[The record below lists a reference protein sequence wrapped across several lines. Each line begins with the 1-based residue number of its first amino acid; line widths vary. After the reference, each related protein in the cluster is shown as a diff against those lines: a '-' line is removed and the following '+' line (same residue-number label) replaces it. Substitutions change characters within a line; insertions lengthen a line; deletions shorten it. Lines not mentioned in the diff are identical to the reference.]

1 MRKNGLAILFGVLMG
16 LIAYVSA
23 ERLRDWYET
32 GQLAMHRKMPVGPDF
47 VTYTSDPVGFLI
59 EFDLNVFLIVIGTL
73 GVLVAC
79 RDIILE
85 IKRAR
90 LAWLI

>member
-1 MRKNGLAILFGVLMG
+1 MRKIGIAVLFGAFMG

-32 GQLAMHRKMPVGPDF
+32 GQLAMHREMPVGPDF
-47 VTYTSDPVGFLI
+47 VTYASDPVGFLI
-59 EFDLNVFLIVIGTL
+59 EFDLNAFLIVMGTL
-73 GVLVAC
+73 GVLAAC

-85 IKRAR
+85 IKRAGIT
-90 LAWLI
+90 WLI